1 MKVRKYVREGT
12 HVGAYV
18 CQFGRSKGLAG
29 ENPRR
34 VCFRSVSFTA
44 RLFLLQRASFYY
56 SAPLSIT
63 VRLFFY
69 YSTPLFYYSAP
80 LFITVRL
87 FLLQRAY
94 SFHSA
99 RQKQRA
105 ALFSVCGEATA
116 LCRTHHAAVFIR
128 VASSTGTRGSDNTR
142 LG

>member
-1 MKVRKYVREGT
+1 MSIRSLEGVGGREPAQG
-12 HVGAYV
+12 VLSQR
-18 CQFGRSKGLAG
+18 QF
-29 ENPRR
+29 
-34 VCFRSVSFTA
+34 
-44 RLFLLQRASFYY
+44 Y

-63 VRLFFY
+63 ARLFFY

-105 ALFSVCGEATA
+105 ALFSVCGEASA
-116 LCRTHHAAVFIR
+116 LCRTYQAAVFIR
-128 VASSTGTRGSDNTR
+128 VASSIWHSW